1 MSTVLQ
7 NDDDY
12 NSLQNDA
19 KHDTMKETNTFFQQE
34 CIILI
39 KTDSKDLHNVIKD
52 LYFKSAC

>member
-39 KTDSKDLHNVIKD
+39 KTDSKDLHNVTKD

>member
-12 NSLQNDA
+12 NFLQNDA
-19 KHDTMKETNTFFQQE
+19 NHYTFKETNTFIQQG
-34 CIILI
+34 CIILT
-39 KTDSKDLHNVIKD
+39 KTDSKDLHNVTKG